1 MINRKPLLIVSLA
14 VMLFGPAVW
23 SLTADT
29 IYLKNGQWV
38 EGTYLGGNARS
49 IRFRVNN
56 VAKNY
61 PVADVD
67 QVQFGSN
74 TSVASQRFVT
84 FQNTMLSLR
93 HPDNWQVTQDG
104 NSWIIA
110 PSGGRVR
117 DRNGNQALAYGVIV
131 DTFQPRNKQ
140 YYQQFQNPNVYGQP
154 SLNEE
159 TNQLIDE
166 LRQSNPNLRFTGGR
180 ESIWVDNKQALS
192 THLSNDSPL
201 GGRETN
207 WMITM
212 QRPEGLVYVV
222 FTAQERDFQNY
233 QTVFQQMLDSVR
245 FIR

>member
-93 HPDNWQVTQDG
+93 YPDNWQVTQDG

-117 DRNGNQALAYGVIV
+117 DRNGNQALAYGVTV
-131 DTFQPRNKQ
+131 DSFQPRNNQ

>member
-117 DRNGNQALAYGVIV
+117 DRNGNQALAYGVTV
-131 DTFQPRNKQ
+131 DSFQPRNNQ

>member
-1 MINRKPLLIVSLA
+1 MIRKKLLLIAGLL
-14 VMLFGPAVW
+14 VMLFGPVVW

-29 IYLKNGQWV
+29 IFLKNGQWA

-61 PVADVD
+61 PIADVD

-74 TSVASQRFVT
+74 TSAASQRFVT

-110 PSGGRVR
+110 PSSGRVR
-117 DRNGNQALAYGVIV
+117 DRNGNQALAYGVTL
-131 DTFQPRNKQ
+131 DTFQPRNNQ

-154 SLNEE
+154 SLDEVP
-159 TNQLIDE
+159 NQLIDE
-166 LRQSNPNLRFTGGR
+166 LQQSNPNMRFTGGR

-207 WMITM
+207 WLITM